1 VTDVTEKFGTEPR
14 LVGDRYEL
22 GGGIGY
28 GGMAEVYRGRDVRL
42 GREVAIKVLRSDLAR
57 DPTFLARFRREAQS
71 SAGLNHPAI
80 VSVYDTGEDVI
91 NGVHL
96 PYIVMEF
103 IEGRTLR
110 EVLQSEHRLP
120 ERRAMEITSD
130 ICAALDYSHRMGI
143 IHRDIKPANVML
155 CPDGSVKVMDFGIA
169 RATTATSSTMT
180 ATAAVIGTAQYLS
193 PEQARGA
200 RVDAR
205 SDVYSTG
212 VLFYELLTGEPPF
225 RGDNPVAVAY
235 QHVRE
240 LPDPPSVHDP
250 QLSAQADAITLKA
263 LEKEPD
269 DRYTTA
275 GDMRDDLE
283 RALAGRRVHAMLP
296 AAGPPPGGHLGP
308 PTAAATQVVGA
319 AGYQDRYDTGYQDP
333 YGDPRDRTG
342 AYQGYDDPY
351 GDPRART
358 GAYQRYDDGSQ
369 DDGPPPRQGS
379 AAWKWVLAG
388 LAIVLTFV
396 VVSLVA
402 TSLFSSKGNGGGSGA
417 ATQATIPTA
426 LIGQPVAVV
435 KTRLEGLGFT
445 NVTTTS
451 QESVDKAENTV
462 LAIKPDEGSTLPTS
476 TAIVLTVA
484 IKPGAVSVPDVT
496 GKTQDAAVTTLQ
508 AANFKTTV
516 QDFTD
521 PTSHRAGTV
530 EKTDPAA
537 NSSAPAGSTIT
548 VYVVSSSV
556 NVLDQ
561 TGRPASAAQAALQQL
576 GVTVTVQQVAS
587 NQPAGTVV
595 DQQPKNATVDRGSTV
610 TLYVSQGAATPSP
623 SPTSSSSPSPTTPV
637 TTSPAP
643 TDGTTNGGTG
653 GGGPLQGQH

>member
-1 VTDVTEKFGTEPR
+1 
-14 LVGDRYEL
+14 
-22 GGGIGY
+22 
-28 GGMAEVYRGRDVRL
+28 
-42 GREVAIKVLRSDLAR
+42 
-57 DPTFLARFRREAQS
+57 
-71 SAGLNHPAI
+71 
-80 VSVYDTGEDVI
+80 
-91 NGVHL
+91 
-96 PYIVMEF
+96 
-103 IEGRTLR
+103 
-110 EVLQSEHRLP
+110 
-120 ERRAMEITSD
+120 
-130 ICAALDYSHRMGI
+130 
-143 IHRDIKPANVML
+143 
-155 CPDGSVKVMDFGIA
+155 
-169 RATTATSSTMT
+169 
-180 ATAAVIGTAQYLS
+180 
-193 PEQARGA
+193 
-200 RVDAR
+200 
-205 SDVYSTG
+205 
-212 VLFYELLTGEPPF
+212 
-225 RGDNPVAVAY
+225 
-235 QHVRE
+235 
-240 LPDPPSVHDP
+240 
-250 QLSAQADAITLKA
+250 
-263 LEKEPD
+263 
-269 DRYTTA
+269 
-275 GDMRDDLE
+275 
-283 RALAGRRVHAMLP
+283 
-296 AAGPPPGGHLGP
+296 
-308 PTAAATQVVGA
+308 
-319 AGYQDRYDTGYQDP
+319 
-333 YGDPRDRTG
+333 
-342 AYQGYDDPY
+342 
-351 GDPRART
+351 
-358 GAYQRYDDGSQ
+358 
-369 DDGPPPRQGS
+369 
-379 AAWKWVLAG
+379 VLAG

-402 TSLFSSKGNGGGSGA
+402 TSLFSSKGNGDGSGA

-462 LAIKPDEGSTLPTS
+462 LAIKPVEGSTLPTS

-508 AANFKTTV
+508 AANFRTTV

-623 SPTSSSSPSPTTPV
+623 SPTTGSPSPTTPI

-653 GGGPLQGQH
+653 GGGLPQGQH